1 MKQYSILDNSG
12 QVTGHIQ
19 VDNDVSYDE
28 LLKIYPGL
36 VEGYRDISQ
45 STTDLTV
52 ADQTR
57 LVRNQLLVAVDRVN
71 PVWWNSLTPQQQQ
84 ELIVYRQALLDV
96 PQQTGFPTDV
106 SWPSKPSWL

>member
-19 VDNDVSYDE
+19 VDNDVPYSE
-28 LLKIYPGL
+28 LIKVYPGL
-36 VEGYRDISQ
+36 VEGYHEISQ
-45 STTDLTV
+45 STVDPTE

-57 LVRNQLLVAVDRVN
+57 LVRNQLLAAVDRIN

-96 PQQTGFPTDV
+96 PQQSGFPTAV
-106 SWPSKPSWL
+106 SWPAKPAWL